1 MVLRREENTSAF
13 RGNSSIEYLI
23 RQLASKA
30 YLESVE
36 RTLDR
41 AGVEVW
47 NAGLENDV
55 KIVNRTYCV
64 GKTGLYVISEHW
76 RFFAV
81 WPSVDA
87 GVVPFDCEEPVFT
100 FFDWNASEVV
110 LFTAFEVSFQRLPAA
125 RNQMISA
132 LSRLSKSAVQV
143 AEELAAHHYLTTQF
157 GYRPSASLKFDNE
170 IADLLAA
177 RPHPLIQYG
186 KAENEDHCGMWFTRF
201 ANGYLVRDRS
211 MWDVHYVY
219 LDDIGVRFAEGE
231 LLEELYQAHPDLWYE
246 PLDADL
252 QPALHAWARRIGE
265 EQDDDAYQ
273 QVSLLLEGLRKPSA

>member
-1 MVLRREENTSAF
+1 M
-13 RGNSSIEYLI
+13 
-23 RQLASKA
+23 
-30 YLESVE
+30 
-36 RTLDR
+36 
-41 AGVEVW
+41 EVW
-47 NAGLENDV
+47 EAGLETEV
-55 KIVNRTYCV
+55 KIVDRTYCV

-110 LFTAFEVSFQRLPAA
+110 LSTAFEVSFQRLPAA

-186 KAENEDHCGMWFTRF
+186 KAENEDHCGGGQYWHP
-201 ANGYLVRDRS
+201 AQVRR
-211 MWDVHYVY
+211 
-219 LDDIGVRFAEGE
+219 
-231 LLEELYQAHPDLWYE
+231 LLETRKKGVPD
-246 PLDADL
+246 A
-252 QPALHAWARRIGE
+252 A
-265 EQDDDAYQ
+265 
-273 QVSLLLEGLRKPSA
+273 